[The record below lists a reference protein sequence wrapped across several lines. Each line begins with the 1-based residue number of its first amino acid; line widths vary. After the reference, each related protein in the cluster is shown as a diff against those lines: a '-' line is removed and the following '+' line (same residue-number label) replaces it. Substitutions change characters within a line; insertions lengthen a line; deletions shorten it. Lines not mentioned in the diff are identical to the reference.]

1 MIYKNL
7 LKTTEVSTVDKHMI
21 SFYSF
26 TANLNNISNLLSMCF
41 IKFILTYLILLTM
54 LWNSTI
60 TIPIIIDEKIKAL
73 KRLSN
78 LLRATLLVLEIE
90 SGFKLTDWIT
100 NSSKLL
106 FLST

>member
-1 MIYKNL
+1 
-7 LKTTEVSTVDKHMI
+7 
-21 SFYSF
+21 
-26 TANLNNISNLLSMCF
+26 
-41 IKFILTYLILLTM
+41 M

-78 LLRATLLVLEIE
+78 LLRATLLVLE

-100 NSSKLL
+100 NSS
-106 FLST
+106 